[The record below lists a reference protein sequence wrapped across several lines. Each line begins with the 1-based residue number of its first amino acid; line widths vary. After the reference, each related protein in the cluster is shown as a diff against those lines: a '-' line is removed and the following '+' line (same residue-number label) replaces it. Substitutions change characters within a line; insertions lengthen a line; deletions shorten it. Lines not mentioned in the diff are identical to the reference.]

1 VEIAFDPATPAA
13 FWPPASDVH
22 DIPQPRYLQDVQVPK
37 QRAAVGGRLRH
48 RQRPA
53 DADRP
58 TVLAVPRMLLGET
71 IDAVAG
77 VAFFLATDDASY
89 VSGVNLLVDGGWMAY
104 CRRNDRASPTSP
116 DARRAG
122 TSRDSSCAP
131 SSSRTTA

>member
-1 VEIAFDPATPAA
+1 VEIAFDA
-13 FWPPASDVH
+13 
-22 DIPQPRYLQDVQVPK
+22 PQW
-37 QRAAVGGRLRH
+37 AAVFDIGS
-48 RQRPA
+48 
-53 DADRP
+53 
-58 TVLAVPRMLLGET
+58 VPQTPIGPPYWPYLGCFSVT

-104 CRRNDRASPTSP
+104 RRRNDRASPTSP